1 MRKVILVPA
10 LLGVMGIGGII
21 AVAGGNIVGSADSPK
36 KLSASEIEKKALA
49 EVNGTI
55 TDFEFEREGTRS
67 YYEVEIITSDAEYDL
82 KFDAFTGELLKK
94 RKERLE
100 KDDIIKASYKQVLIN
115 NTTDASLNDNR
126 DDSTS
131 AKNSTVSQTSKA
143 TAGNENTSQKSSA
156 TTSTT
161 QKSVVQPRFDDDY
174 YYDDDRYDDLDDLYD
189 DRYDDDRYDDDDDD
203 DFDDRYDDDDDDDD
217 DDRYDD

>member
-1 MRKVILVPA
+1 MRKVILVAA
-10 LLGVMGIGGII
+10 LLGVMGIGGVI

-67 YYEVEIITSDAEYDL
+67 YYEVEIITSNAEYDL

-100 KDDIIKASYKQVLIN
+100 KDDIIKASYKQVLTN
-115 NTTDASLNDNR
+115 NTADANLNDNR
-126 DDSTS
+126 DDSAST
-131 AKNSTVSQTSKA
+131 KNSTVSQSSKA
-143 TAGNENTSQKSSA
+143 TAGNESTNQKSA
-156 TTSTT
+156 
-161 QKSVVQPRFDDDY
+161 VQPRVDDD

-189 DRYDDDRYDDDDDD
+189 DLYDDDDD

-217 DDRYDD
+217 FDDRYDD

>member
-10 LLGVMGIGGII
+10 LLGVMGIGGVI

-67 YYEVEIITSDAEYDL
+67 YYEVEIITSNAEYDL

-100 KDDIIKASYKQVLIN
+100 KDDIIKASYKQVLTN
-115 NTTDASLNDNR
+115 NTADANLNDNR

-131 AKNSTVSQTSKA
+131 AKNSTVSQSSKA
-143 TAGNENTSQKSSA
+143 TAGNESTNQKSA
-156 TTSTT
+156 
-161 QKSVVQPRFDDDY
+161 VQPRVDDD
-174 YYDDDRYDDLDDLYD
+174 YYDDDRYDYLDDLYD
-189 DRYDDDRYDDDDDD
+189 DLYDDDDD

-217 DDRYDD
+217 FDDRYDD

>member
-10 LLGVMGIGGII
+10 LLGVMGIGGVI

-67 YYEVEIITSDAEYDL
+67 YYEVEIITSNAEYDL

-100 KDDIIKASYKQVLIN
+100 KDDIIKASYKQVLTN
-115 NTTDASLNDNR
+115 NTADANLNDNR

-131 AKNSTVSQTSKA
+131 AKNSTVSQSSKA
-143 TAGNENTSQKSSA
+143 TAGNESTNQKSA
-156 TTSTT
+156 
-161 QKSVVQPRFDDDY
+161 VQPRVDDD

-189 DRYDDDRYDDDDDD
+189 DLYDDDDD

-217 DDRYDD
+217 FDDRYDD

>member
-10 LLGVMGIGGII
+10 LLGVMGIGGVI

-67 YYEVEIITSDAEYDL
+67 YYEVEIITSNAEYDL

-100 KDDIIKASYKQVLIN
+100 KDDIIKASYKQVLTN
-115 NTTDASLNDNR
+115 NTADANLNDNR
-126 DDSTS
+126 DDSAST
-131 AKNSTVSQTSKA
+131 KNSTVSQSSKA
-143 TAGNENTSQKSSA
+143 TAGNESTNQKSA
-156 TTSTT
+156 
-161 QKSVVQPRFDDDY
+161 VQPRVDDD

-189 DRYDDDRYDDDDDD
+189 DLYDDDDD

-217 DDRYDD
+217 FDDRYDD